1 MIYADLEIIL
11 VPGDNGKQNPN
22 ESYANKYQKRVACNC
37 GYKLH
42 VLMINL
48 VSLLNHTQAKMLFT
62 ILLAV

>member
-22 ESYANKYQKRVACNC
+22 ESYANKYQKRVACSC

-48 VSLLNHTQAKMLFT
+48 VSLLNHT
-62 ILLAV
+62 